1 MSLIGLK
8 PSTPAAPTSDSPYVK
23 DVSQEAF
30 AAEVMEASM
39 TAPVIVDFW
48 APWCGPCKTLTPIL
62 EAAVEK
68 AGGAVTL
75 AKVNI
80 DENQALAAQL
90 RIQSIPMVYAFYQ
103 GQPVDGFQGA
113 QPASE
118 IEAFIKKLTSL
129 GNGGAPAIDPAQL
142 EAAIG
147 QAKALL
153 AGGQIDQGE
162 ALAAQILEASGG
174 AIPALALMGQ
184 VYLAKGDTE
193 GLEEFVNSLEDEA
206 RKDPEIV
213 SLVASVKLAEEAKGL
228 PPIEAIEAQLALTP
242 DDMQVRF
249 DLARALVAQ
258 GRGEEAIEVL
268 IALITAD
275 KDWNDGAAKQ
285 KLFQFFDVF
294 GPTNPLTIRGRR
306 KLSSLLFS

>member
-1 MSLIGLK
+1 MSLIGLN

-30 AAEVMEASM
+30 GAEVMEASM
-39 TAPVIVDFW
+39 TTPVIVDFW
-48 APWCGPCKTLTPIL
+48 APWCGPCKNLTPIL

-68 AGGAVTL
+68 AGGAVIL

-80 DENQALAAQL
+80 DDNQALAAEL

-118 IEAFIKKLTSL
+118 IDAFVAKLAALS
-129 GNGGAPAIDPAQL
+129 GGGAPAIDPAQL

-147 QAKALL
+147 QARALL

-162 ALAAQILEASGG
+162 ALAAQIVEASGG
-174 AIPALALMGQ
+174 ATPALALMGQ
-184 VYLAKGDTE
+184 VFLAKGDTA
-193 GLEEFVNSLEDEA
+193 GLEEFVASLKDEA
-206 RKDPEIV
+206 RNDPEIV
-213 SLVASVKLAEEAKGL
+213 SLLASVKLAEEAKGL
-228 PPIEAIEAQLALTP
+228 PPVEAIEAQLAATP

-258 GRGEEAIEVL
+258 GRGEEAIDTL
-268 IALITAD
+268 ISLISAD